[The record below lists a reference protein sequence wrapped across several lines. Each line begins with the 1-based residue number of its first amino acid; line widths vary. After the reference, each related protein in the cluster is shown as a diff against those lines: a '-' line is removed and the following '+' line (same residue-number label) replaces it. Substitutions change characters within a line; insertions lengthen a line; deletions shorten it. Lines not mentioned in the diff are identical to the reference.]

1 MQQEHKYL
9 FSVIMPIYNVE
20 DYVEEAIL
28 SLVNQTIGFDKIQLI
43 MINDGSPDNSEA
55 ICLKYK
61 EMYPDNIVYQ
71 KIPNGGVS
79 NARNTAFQYVDAKYL
94 TFLDPD
100 DKWEESS
107 FENAYRFFEEHYDEI
122 DVLAA
127 RIQFFEENE
136 DFHSLDYKFKNGTR
150 VANLDDKEEWF
161 SVQSTAATTFIRS
174 DAVGDIRFDSRL
186 KFGEDSTFINK
197 IMLKK
202 RKVGLICEAL
212 YLYRRRNLGDS
223 AVNKQVMDKSFYIN
237 SLVYYHMELMRYC
250 DELYGEIIPY
260 VQSMVA
266 YDLYWRIGHDYYLE
280 VLDEQ
285 EQKDYLE
292 RVKLLLEKIDD
303 YILLNNPK
311 HKTMYKKNEAFKIK
325 YGKTLFEMIDYDRE
339 NATLRYKDMWSLDL
353 PNQKGK
359 VCKIAALDV
368 KGDKLFVDVFIA
380 QWLFRCNKD
389 GEVRFK
395 LQFGSQVAEPTLEA
409 YDPYNVVGKL
419 GHPSYYYLGKCSFS
433 LKDVGEK
440 EVILKPILCF
450 GEGETPV
457 SMVYS
462 KFISTKNLFSPSYM
476 VYGDYVVRC
485 MRRAIKISKPANM
498 SNYIKKAEKK
508 CIDYLHEIG
517 RDDLAKIRAQYFK
530 FRKKQQHKGS
540 VWLFSDRIDNAG
552 DSGEVVFK
560 YICENTPEGVR
571 PIFTIGRDASDEVK
585 ARLEAIGEVLY
596 FEDEEFKLYFLL
608 ADKIISSS
616 AGEFTINAFEADRQY
631 FVDLYHF
638 DFYFMNHGVN
648 CGDCSGWLNKYNK
661 DIKIFFN
668 TGVKERQAII
678 DGRYNM
684 TEEQCVITGL
694 PRFDALYDDRKKQ
707 LLVLPSWRKSI
718 KGAYDDKTSSVY
730 FDGFVDTDYYKFYNG
745 LINDERLLAK
755 MREKGYTGLFCL
767 HPIFRKQA
775 VDFKQN
781 DVFAINEGF
790 IDYNKV
796 FAESSVMVTDY
807 STIAFDFAYLK
818 KPIVYTQFDKEEFYE
833 TQTYD
838 KGFFEYEDDGFGP
851 VCYDLDSAVD
861 ALIKIIDNDCKN
873 DYIDRVENFFVNIDK
888 NNSKRVIDAVLADS
902 VKPKVSFF
910 KKLIQ
915 KIKG

>member
-127 RIQFFEENE
+127 RIQFFEANE
-136 DFHSLDYKFKNGTR
+136 DFHALDYKFKNGTR

-197 IMLKK
+197 IMIKK

-280 VLDEQ
+280 VLDEH

-325 YGKTLFEMIDYDRE
+325 YGKSLF
-339 NATLRYKDMWSLDL
+339 
-353 PNQKGK
+353 
-359 VCKIAALDV
+359 
-368 KGDKLFVDVFIA
+368 
-380 QWLFRCNKD
+380 
-389 GEVRFK
+389 
-395 LQFGSQVAEPTLEA
+395 
-409 YDPYNVVGKL
+409 
-419 GHPSYYYLGKCSFS
+419 
-433 LKDVGEK
+433 
-440 EVILKPILCF
+440 
-450 GEGETPV
+450 
-457 SMVYS
+457 
-462 KFISTKNLFSPSYM
+462 
-476 VYGDYVVRC
+476 
-485 MRRAIKISKPANM
+485 
-498 SNYIKKAEKK
+498 
-508 CIDYLHEIG
+508 
-517 RDDLAKIRAQYFK
+517 
-530 FRKKQQHKGS
+530 
-540 VWLFSDRIDNAG
+540 
-552 DSGEVVFK
+552 
-560 YICENTPEGVR
+560 
-571 PIFTIGRDASDEVK
+571 
-585 ARLEAIGEVLY
+585 
-596 FEDEEFKLYFLL
+596 
-608 ADKIISSS
+608 
-616 AGEFTINAFEADRQY
+616 
-631 FVDLYHF
+631 
-638 DFYFMNHGVN
+638 
-648 CGDCSGWLNKYNK
+648 
-661 DIKIFFN
+661 
-668 TGVKERQAII
+668 
-678 DGRYNM
+678 
-684 TEEQCVITGL
+684 
-694 PRFDALYDDRKKQ
+694 
-707 LLVLPSWRKSI
+707 
-718 KGAYDDKTSSVY
+718 
-730 FDGFVDTDYYKFYNG
+730 
-745 LINDERLLAK
+745 
-755 MREKGYTGLFCL
+755 
-767 HPIFRKQA
+767 
-775 VDFKQN
+775 
-781 DVFAINEGF
+781 
-790 IDYNKV
+790 
-796 FAESSVMVTDY
+796 
-807 STIAFDFAYLK
+807 
-818 KPIVYTQFDKEEFYE
+818 
-833 TQTYD
+833 
-838 KGFFEYEDDGFGP
+838 
-851 VCYDLDSAVD
+851 
-861 ALIKIIDNDCKN
+861 
-873 DYIDRVENFFVNIDK
+873 
-888 NNSKRVIDAVLADS
+888 
-902 VKPKVSFF
+902 
-910 KKLIQ
+910 
-915 KIKG
+915 